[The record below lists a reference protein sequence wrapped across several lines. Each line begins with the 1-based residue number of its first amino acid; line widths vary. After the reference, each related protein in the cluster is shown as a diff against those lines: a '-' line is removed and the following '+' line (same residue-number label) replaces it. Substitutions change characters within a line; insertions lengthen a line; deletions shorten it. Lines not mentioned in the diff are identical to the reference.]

1 MSRMCPLRDFDKP
14 SNDDRTNTP
23 QTQTQTGEG
32 LGDPL
37 TPEKSGLL
45 SKNIAIFAI
54 VVIVIVLPI
63 RIFIAKPFIVSGASM
78 FPSFDTWHYLIIDQL
93 SYRFEQPARG
103 DVIVFR
109 FPQNPSRFFIKRVI
123 ALPNETIRLA
133 GTTVTIINDKNP
145 AGFTL
150 EDTYVAKENGKES
163 NMTISLG
170 NNEYFVMGDNRR
182 ASADSRSWGALE
194 KERIVGRVFL
204 RLFPFT
210 EIEVLPGETTY
221 IEPNAAIQEERAD
234 KEE

>member
-1 MSRMCPLRDFDKP
+1 
-14 SNDDRTNTP
+14 
-23 QTQTQTGEG
+23 
-32 LGDPL
+32 
-37 TPEKSGLL
+37 
-45 SKNIAIFAI
+45 
-54 VVIVIVLPI
+54 
-63 RIFIAKPFIVSGASM
+63 M

-150 EDTYVAKENGKES
+150 EETYVAKENGKES

-170 NNEYFVMGDNRR
+170 DNEYFVMGDNRR
-182 ASADSRSWGALE
+182 ASADSRSWGTLE